1 MIQLV
6 SLLLI
11 TPMLRIDSFKIKI
24 PVADCL
30 LSFDEGKLNS
40 RQEYDRQL
48 GRFTKNDL
56 SIANPALGLKSI
68 TYDLL
73 RQEIFIEGSAKA
85 LGDQYYEL
93 ININTVER
101 LFGGINDTGCI
112 RLNVPDAIAF
122 SELLKVDTTQN
133 LILPS
138 SSLTYVNSLNE
149 IRLNSKYQV
158 DPFRKSSNTGIVF
171 KGKQTSFKER
181 QIFYD
186 KSAEI
191 RRDDKLIQ
199 AVGLNKLEAQFK
211 GVLRVESNFTQ
222 LRKIKE
228 YCGGRSNL
236 LAVLQADAK
245 PNYSLFK
252 KIAGKTNSIPLFS
265 EYEGYKLMEI
275 EKLEGRK
282 KIIADLNFDLDLI
295 NQFIDSRVGGNNS
308 KYKRQYRELAQ
319 QLSGGK
325 SIISINKHIQE
336 IEDQLQVA

>member
-1 MIQLV
+1 MVRL
-6 SLLLI
+6 
-11 TPMLRIDSFKIKI
+11 DSFRII
-24 PVADCL
+24 MPASDCL
-30 LSFDEGKLNS
+30 LEVNRGKLS
-40 RQEYDRQL
+40 TRSDCHDQS
-48 GRFTKNDL
+48 GRYKKNEL
-56 SIANPALGLKSI
+56 YVAGPALGIKSI

-73 RQEIFIEGSAKA
+73 SDNVYVEGSAKA
-85 LGDQYYEL
+85 LGDQYYDL
-93 ININTVER
+93 INIDTVER
-101 LFGGINDTGCI
+101 LIEGINDTGCI
-112 RLNVPDAIAF
+112 KLNVPGAIAA

-138 SSLTYVNSLNE
+138 SSLMYVNSLNE

-158 DPFRKSSNTGIVF
+158 DPFRRRTNTGIVF

-186 KSAEI
+186 KLVEI
-191 RRDDKLIQ
+191 RKDEELIKV
-199 AVGLNKLEAQFK
+199 VGWNKLEAQFK
-211 GVLRVESNFTQ
+211 GVLRVESNFTAKQ
-222 LRKIKE
+222 KIRD

-245 PNYSLFK
+245 PNYSLFR

-265 EYEGYKLMEI
+265 EYEGYKLMDI

-282 KIIADLNFDLDLI
+282 KIIADLNFDPDLI

-308 KYKRQYRELAQ
+308 RYKREYRELAQ

-325 SIISINKHIQE
+325 NIISINRHIQE